1 MKAATLHQIKKELET
16 ISPQKLMALSLRLIK
31 FKTENKELISYLLF
45 DEDDQAGYI
54 SDIKHEISELLASIK
69 SMPPYLVKRTL
80 RKALKLITKYCKYM
94 GSKDAEAELLIHFCK
109 IVYNEGISR
118 YTYKAV
124 LNIYLSTLIK
134 VQKLLPYV
142 HVELQND
149 FENEIIRLQKI

>member
-1 MKAATLHQIKKELET
+1 MKAATLNQIKKELEA
-16 ISPQKLMALSLRLIK
+16 IAPQKLMALTLRMIK
-31 FKTENKELISYLLF
+31 YKAENKELISYLLF

-54 SDIKHEISELLASIK
+54 SDIKFEITELLISIK

-80 RKALKLITKYCKYM
+80 RKALKLITKYSRYM

-109 IVYNEGISR
+109 IVFNEGISR

-124 LNIYLSTLIK
+124 LNMYLNTLVK
-134 VQKLLPYV
+134 VQKLLPFV
-142 HVELQND
+142 HPELKND